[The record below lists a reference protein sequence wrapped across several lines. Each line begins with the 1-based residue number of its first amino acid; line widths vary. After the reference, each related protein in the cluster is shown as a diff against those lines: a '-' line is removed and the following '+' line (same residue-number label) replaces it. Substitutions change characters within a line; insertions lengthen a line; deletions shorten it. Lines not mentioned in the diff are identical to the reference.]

1 MRKADITEAPPENEM
16 VSRVSAQPGRT
27 RGCMEGVA
35 GGVLVTTGARPGAIL
50 TTVMTNPKF
59 QCLHSPI
66 VGICSGLKEQ

>member
-16 VSRVSAQPGRT
+16 VSRMSAQPGRT
-27 RGCMEGVA
+27 RGCVEGVV
-35 GGVLVTTGARPGAIL
+35 GGVLVPAGTKLGATL
-50 TTVMTNPKF
+50 TTVMTSPKF

>member
-1 MRKADITEAPPENEM
+1 
-16 VSRVSAQPGRT
+16 
-27 RGCMEGVA
+27 MEGVV